1 MISQISATV
10 PAEDEMP
17 VKTASINP
25 TVFGVDD
32 PACMARSEI
41 GGCLASLLGLWALM
55 RREEAEG
62 RTCRHWVLASGVL
75 LS

>member
-1 MISQISATV
+1 
-10 PAEDEMP
+10 MP

-25 TVFGVDD
+25 TIFGVDD
-32 PACMARSEI
+32 SACVARCEI

-55 RREEAEG
+55 RCEEAEG
-62 RTCRHWVLASGVL
+62 RTRRHWVLAAGVL